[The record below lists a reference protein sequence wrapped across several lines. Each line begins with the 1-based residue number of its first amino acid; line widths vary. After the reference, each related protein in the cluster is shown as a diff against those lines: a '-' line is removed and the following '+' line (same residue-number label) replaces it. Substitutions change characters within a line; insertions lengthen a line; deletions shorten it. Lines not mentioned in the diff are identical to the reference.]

1 MCLIQLEF
9 YILYIQEFRMKVH
22 KITTRDKDYPDAL
35 RNIASQPKQL
45 FYIGAPPID
54 LDQRPTVAIV
64 GSRKVS
70 HYGQQVTAE
79 LASALASR
87 KITIVSG
94 LALGVDAIAHQA
106 ALGAG
111 GRAIAVLPCGLD
123 KIYPATNYQLA
134 KRILDQGGTLITE
147 YPAGTEPFK
156 QNFIARNRLIAGLAQ
171 ATLITEAAEKSGSLH
186 TANFALEQGKE
197 VLAVPGNITSYLS
210 AGTNNLIKSGAT
222 PITSAQD
229 IFAVLNLTVQAEE
242 EHEILAAN
250 EEEQIILKLLTSGV
264 SDGTELLA
272 GSKLKT
278 ALFNQ
283 TLTMMEI
290 TGKIKAAGNDQWR
303 IA

>member
-1 MCLIQLEF
+1 VYTQNMGLRVI
-9 YILYIQEFRMKVH
+9 
-22 KITTRDKDYPDAL
+22 KITPKDSDYPNSL
-35 RNIASQPKQL
+35 RNIASPPKQL
-45 FYIGAPPID
+45 FYIGASLGD
-54 LDQRPTVAIV
+54 LDQRPSVAIV

-70 HYGQQVTAE
+70 HYGQQITSE
-79 LASALASR
+79 LSSVLATR
-87 KITIVSG
+87 HITVVSG

-106 ALGAG
+106 ALSAG
-111 GRAIAVLPCGLD
+111 GRAIAVLPSGLD
-123 KIYPATNYQLA
+123 LIYPASNRQLA
-134 KRILDQGGTLITE
+134 NRILEQGGTLITE

-186 TANFALEQGKE
+186 TANFALEQGRE

-222 PITSAQD
+222 PVTSAQD
-229 IFAVLNLTVQAEE
+229 IFAALNLTLQVEE

-250 EEEQIILKLLTSGV
+250 EEEQIILKLLIGGV

-272 GSKLKT
+272 QSELKT

>member
-1 MCLIQLEF
+1 M
-9 YILYIQEFRMKVH
+9 YGQETFMKVH
-22 KITTRDKDYPDAL
+22 KITARDNDYPDTL
-35 RNIASQPKQL
+35 RNIATPPKQL
-45 FYIGAPPID
+45 FYLGASLSN

-87 KITIVSG
+87 QITIVSG
-94 LALGVDAIAHQA
+94 LALGVDGIAHQA
-106 ALGAG
+106 ALEAG
-111 GRAIAVLPCGLD
+111 GKAIAVLPCGLD

-134 KRILDQGGTLITE
+134 KRILEQGGTLITE

-156 QNFIARNRLIAGLAQ
+156 QNFIARNRIVAGLAQ

-186 TANFALEQGKE
+186 TANFALGQGKE

-222 PITSAQD
+222 PVTGPGD
-229 IFAVLNLTVQAEE
+229 VFAALNLSVKPETV
-242 EHEILAAN
+242 HEIVAAN
-250 EEEQIILKLLTSGV
+250 YEEQIILKLLTSGV
-264 SDGTELLA
+264 SDGTELLDL
-272 GSKLKT
+272 SKLGT
-278 ALFNQ
+278 AVFNQ

-290 TGKIKAAGNDQWR
+290 TGKIKAAGNDSWL
-303 IA
+303 IT